1 MQMGAVVFN
10 TVLPVIVI
18 RGTTLLFI
26 SSAAGDP
33 NCVGMRLLSS
43 RLPNGKPIVDIYT
56 VGSVDGLAEA
66 LQSLAIH
73 TSRGVVKGGSE
84 ELRDKFKQ
92 NIHNLGI
99 RNEGKSIRRLAEI
112 DQAGL
117 LKQTKKRSDFGSIA
131 PHQSIVNQQI
141 LEAMMTPEAFRT
153 EILNEA
159 GISRSSPVFPINRVM
174 ELCSGRNNYDGN
186 EHPEYVYVTLDT
198 AAGGKTSDTAWV
210 STFMT
215 SDDKLVV
222 SSFLLTS
229 N

>member
-1 MQMGAVVFN
+1 
-10 TVLPVIVI
+10 
-18 RGTTLLFI
+18 
-26 SSAAGDP
+26 
-33 NCVGMRLLSS
+33 
-43 RLPNGKPIVDIYT
+43 
-56 VGSVDGLAEA
+56 
-66 LQSLAIH
+66 
-73 TSRGVVKGGSE
+73 
-84 ELRDKFKQ
+84 
-92 NIHNLGI
+92 
-99 RNEGKSIRRLAEI
+99 
-112 DQAGL
+112 
-117 LKQTKKRSDFGSIA
+117 
-131 PHQSIVNQQI
+131 
-141 LEAMMTPEAFRT
+141 
-153 EILNEA
+153 LNEA